1 MNSRD
6 NIPVILKIE
15 DWPDEDLSA
24 WRVLLEPTGLF
35 EEEGGF
41 SHWAEATKRA
51 AKERYGQWL
60 SFVARTR
67 PKYLEIEPT
76 KRITRDVV
84 DDFIADSEERLSDV
98 TIAGLLGNLV
108 LFAKQHASKEDCAW
122 LERRARVYWR
132 KADAYGL
139 KPPLPITARD
149 VFKWSLKRLES
160 IRNTSSLVTVSEAI
174 DYRDALMV
182 GCLISCPVR
191 ARTFI
196 GMTEDEHVVETEGG
210 YEFWFSAG
218 DMKNKRPAEYL
229 VHQDLVEP
237 LRQYVATYRPALLRD
252 RASNMLWIGRSGR
265 PLTQG
270 GFTAHFADV
279 TECAFGLRLRP
290 HAFRHIA
297 ATSIGEFDP
306 KHVHMICDVLGHSSL
321 DISEKHYNRASGVQ
335 ACNRLQNL
343 IKSVKSNL
351 DRYEGQRRRC

>member
-6 NIPVILKIE
+6 NIPVILKFE
-15 DWPDEDLSA
+15 EWPDEDQRA
-24 WRVLLEPTGLF
+24 WRALLEPTRLF

-41 SHWAEATKRA
+41 AHWAEATKRA

-60 SFVARTR
+60 SFVAQTR
-67 PKYLEIEPT
+67 SMDLKFAPT
-76 KRITRDVV
+76 KRVTRDAV

-98 TIAGLLGNLV
+98 TIAGLLGNLA
-108 LFAKQHASKEDCAW
+108 LFAKQHASEVDWAW

-139 KPPLPITARD
+139 KPPLPITAREI
-149 VFKWSLKRLES
+149 FKWSLKRLES
-160 IRNTSSLVTVSEAI
+160 LRDTSSLITVSKAI
-174 DYRDALMV
+174 QYRDALMV

-196 GMTEDEHVVETEGG
+196 GMTEDEHVIETKNG

-218 DMKNKRPAEYL
+218 DMKNKRPAEFL
-229 VHQDLVEP
+229 VHQDMVQP
-237 LRQYVATYRPALLRD
+237 LRQYLATYRPALLRD

-270 GFTAHFADV
+270 GFTAHLADV
-279 TECAFGLRLRP
+279 TECAFEIRLRP

-306 KHVHMICDVLGHSSL
+306 RHVHTICDVLGHSSL
-321 DISEKHYNRASGVQ
+321 DISEKHYNRASSIQ
-335 ACNRLQNL
+335 ACNRLQCRIKR
-343 IKSVKSNL
+343 IKSKLNS
-351 DRYEGQRRRC
+351 YE